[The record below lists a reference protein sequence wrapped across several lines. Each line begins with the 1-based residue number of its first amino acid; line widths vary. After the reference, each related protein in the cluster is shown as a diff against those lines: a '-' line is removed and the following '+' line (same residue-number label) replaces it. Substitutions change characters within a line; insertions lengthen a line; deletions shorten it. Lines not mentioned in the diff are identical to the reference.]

1 MMEESKKIVL
11 GLIGKTGSGKTF
23 VANYL
28 KNNLPSKNVEIIK
41 ISDFLKMVLID
52 LNLPITAINFQQAAK
67 ILKEEKGKFA
77 LRDLVN
83 EAISSAKSD
92 IIIVDG
98 IRGENILNLV
108 KNTPNNLL
116 VYIESNEN
124 DRYQRVKERNEKF
137 QEADLSRDEFSKIE
151 NSVSE
156 SFVPEL
162 KSSANVII
170 KNTGTKSELEEKME
184 NLIKYINSLS

>member
-1 MMEESKKIVL
+1 VL

>member
-1 MMEESKKIVL
+1 MEESKKIVL